1 MARLGGR
8 TAFVERL
15 WIGGS
20 NIACVP
26 GNNEIWYGGCR
37 DAAQFDPA
45 TGFVTKKGDFTSQ
58 LRFQNY
64 VGCRSRRTP
73 QNTASIFCKL
83 FLFKELNFTKRTP
96 LR

>member
-73 QNTASIFCKL
+73 
-83 FLFKELNFTKRTP
+83 
-96 LR
+96 LRCGRSFVAPEGGHLEADSD